1 MTGRGAVLSTLKLS
15 LSQSTRRMMA
25 SSQSLGCPEIE
36 PSVSDACDA
45 MKNKEPCGDLWVY
58 LDLIVI

>member
-1 MTGRGAVLSTLKLS
+1 
-15 LSQSTRRMMA
+15 MA